1 MKITD
6 HIDKVFGNINYN
18 NKRQFHSPELKNST
32 SKNDRK
38 SPARKK
44 ISYNNVNND
53 LNKSLY
59 SINNLNE
66 NSNSIFY
73 DEFMKKMKEE
83 EKEIDSPSRVNR
95 KKHNAQ
101 IKPTIF
107 KKEKSFA
114 NFHVKHF
121 LENKKESLKKNDTLI
136 SEEKE
141 NNEMFLT
148 PKGKTKVNKKINFNE
163 ANSIKI
169 KQRNSKTLYNNNNFL
184 QSQNLINL
192 IYEKNNLNTNIYN
205 HQRSLKFGIEDKTI
219 EAPVQ
224 IEIINNYRKFKN
236 LQVQSSISFGQIT
249 KEVNFSNVQKLNLNL
264 KKNNPDS
271 DNKSTFNVNQEIIY
285 PTSNNLI
292 KKKRNSIFCCL

>member
-6 HIDKVFGNINYN
+6 QIDKVFGNINYN
-18 NKRQFHSPELKNST
+18 NKRQFHSPEIKYSI

-38 SPARKK
+38 SPNKK
-44 ISYNNVNND
+44 KSGYNIVNND
-53 LNKSLY
+53 LNKSIY
-59 SINNLNE
+59 SIKNINE
-66 NSNSIFY
+66 DNVFY

-121 LENKKESLKKNDTLI
+121 LENKKESLKKNDSLI

-184 QSQNLINL
+184 QSQNLMNL
-192 IYEKNNLNTNIYN
+192 IYEKNNMNNMNTNIYN
-205 HQRSLKFGIEDKTI
+205 HQKSLKFEEKI

-224 IEIINNYRKFKN
+224 IEIINDYRKFKN

-249 KEVNFSNVQKLNLNL
+249 KEANFSNVQKLNLNL

-271 DNKSTFNVNQEIIY
+271 DNKSTINVNQEIIY

>member
-6 HIDKVFGNINYN
+6 HIDKVFGSINYT
-18 NKRQFHSPELKNST
+18 NKRQFHSPDIKHSS

-38 SPARKK
+38 SPLKK
-44 ISYNNVNND
+44 KSNYNNVNDD
-53 LNKSLY
+53 LNKSII
-59 SINNLNE
+59 SIKNLDENN
-66 NSNSIFY
+66 IFY
-73 DEFMKKMKEE
+73 DEFMKKMKED
-83 EKEIDSPSRVNR
+83 EKEIESPSRVNR
-95 KKHNAQ
+95 KKHNCQ
-101 IKPTIF
+101 IKSGII
-107 KKEKSFA
+107 KKEKSQA

-121 LENKKESLKKNDTLI
+121 LESKKESLKQVNTLK
-136 SEEKE
+136 SEEKD
-141 NNEMFLT
+141 NNDIFLT
-148 PKGKTKVNKKINFNE
+148 PKGKTKVNKRINFNE
-163 ANSIKI
+163 ANNIKI

-192 IYEKNNLNTNIYN
+192 IYEKNNMNTNIYN
-205 HQRSLKFGIEDKTI
+205 HQRSLKFGNEEKTI

-224 IEIINNYRKFKN
+224 IEFINNYRTFKN

-249 KEVNFSNVQKLNLNL
+249 KEVDFSNVQKLNLNL